1 MAIKKLANATRTD
14 APTAPV
20 VNAVDDEALR
30 EEVALIVAAT
40 GRACTEETVPATAAT
55 TAASVSPAL
64 WRRAPAVFIDA
75 AAAARLAA
83 RPHCEGAIFLVR
95 RDLEPEHAQAAE
107 LLAPVYS
114 ASLPADNVDIV
125 ELLGR
130 GEHGERSERGVSEA
144 LPETKPTAQ
153 PGRQSQPKLKPQLD
167 KAQRPPW
174 ELESDYLSDQPI
186 CEGSGACLM
195 FVPAVGGAGASIT
208 AAAFSLVVSR
218 ERPVCLVDAD
228 ESAGGLDLVLGME
241 AAQGLRWQ
249 DFSAS
254 DGRLDGTALYE
265 ALPACPSSPAL
276 RVLTWARTRQ
286 VDTLPD
292 QPDQPRPVHEIAETI
307 NCLIRAGLTVIVDCP
322 KQPEYLITLGAIADE
337 TAIVVPTSVRAI
349 AAAARL
355 AEICSQSGF
364 AASALVR
371 HQRHRD
377 VTVEDVE
384 YALDLPIVGEIEY
397 CKRVARELDVGGLA
411 ASVGKLTR
419 GLADLFAGG
428 VDG

>member
-1 MAIKKLANATRTD
+1 MHAVVMAIKKLANATRTD
-14 APTAPV
+14 LPAAPV

-40 GRACTEETVPATAAT
+40 GRACTEETVPSEAAAT
-55 TAASVSPAL
+55 DASISSAL
-64 WRRAPAVFIDA
+64 WRRTPAVFIDA
-75 AAAARLAA
+75 AAATRLSA

-95 RDLEPEHAQAAE
+95 RDLSPEDAHAAE

-130 GEHGERSERGVSEA
+130 GEA
-144 LPETKPTAQ
+144 IPEIPEDNPAAHPDRRPTSQ
-153 PGRQSQPKLKPQLD
+153 QEKRQI
-167 KAQRPPW
+167 PPW
-174 ELESDYLSDQPI
+174 ENERNPPSNVPTR
-186 CEGSGACLM
+186 EGSGACLM

-208 AAAFSLVVSR
+208 AAAFSLVLSR

-228 ESAGGLDLVLGME
+228 EFAGGLDLVLGME

-265 ALPACPSSPAL
+265 ALPACPASPAL
-276 RVLTWARTRQ
+276 RVLTWSRARQ
-286 VDTLPD
+286 AENHQLS
-292 QPDQPRPVHEIAETI
+292 PVHEIADTI
-307 NCLIRAGLTVIVDCP
+307 NCLIRAGITVIVDCP
-322 KQPEYLITLGAIADE
+322 KQPEYVVTLGAVADE

-349 AAAARL
+349 AAATRL
-355 AEICSQSGF
+355 AEICSQAGF
-364 AASALVR
+364 ATSALVR

-384 YALDLPIVGEIEY
+384 YALGLPIVGEIEY

>member
-14 APTAPV
+14 ALTAPV
-20 VNAVDDEALR
+20 VNAVDDETLR

-40 GRACTEETVPATAAT
+40 GRACTEETVPATAAAT
-55 TAASVSPAL
+55 DASVSSAL

-75 AAAARLAA
+75 AAATRLGA
-83 RPHCEGAIFLVR
+83 RPHCEGAIFLVH
-95 RDLEPEHAQAAE
+95 RDVEPEDAQAAE

-130 GEHGERSERGVSEA
+130 GECGERGERSLSGA

-153 PGRQSQPKLKPQLD
+153 PARQPQPKLQSKLD
-167 KAQRPPW
+167 KPQRPPW
-174 ELESDYLSDQPI
+174 ELESDYSSDQPVR
-186 CEGSGACLM
+186 EGSGACLM

-208 AAAFSLVVSR
+208 AAAFSLVLSR

-228 ESAGGLDLVLGME
+228 ETAGGLDLVLGME
-241 AAQGLRWQ
+241 AAHGLRWQ
-249 DFSAS
+249 DFSAT

-276 RVLTWARTRQ
+276 RVLTWARARQ
-286 VDTLPD
+286 ADNPAPN
-292 QPDQPRPVHEIAETI
+292 QPHPIHEIAETI

-322 KQPEYLITLGAIADE
+322 KQPEYFITLGAVADE

-355 AEICSQSGF
+355 AEICAQSGF
-364 AASALVR
+364 AASAVVR

-384 YALDLPIVGEIEY
+384 YVLDLPIVGEIEY